1 MENVINLAV
10 SFLAFVLL
18 SCLLIVFDIVFS
30 ELSVTK
36 VGKFS
41 FSKFSLFSS
50 SFVVSLERLGKKSR
64 TFFVSSFFHLETQ
77 LC

>member
-1 MENVINLAV
+1 MENIINLAV

-36 VGKFS
+36 VGKFP
-41 FSKFSLFSS
+41 FSKFPLFSS
-50 SFVVSLERLGKKSR
+50 SFVVS
-64 TFFVSSFFHLETQ
+64 
-77 LC
+77 

>member
-1 MENVINLAV
+1 MENIINLAV

-30 ELSVTK
+30 ELSVAK
-36 VGKFS
+36 VGKFP

-50 SFVVSLERLGKKSR
+50 SFVVS
-64 TFFVSSFFHLETQ
+64 
-77 LC
+77 